1 MHEEQSPR
9 LAPTTLDPH
18 ATPSDKSSLTWV
30 SGLPPQLP
38 TRFGHYELQ
47 KLLGKGG
54 MGAVYLA
61 RDLRLNRHV
70 ALKIP
75 NLTAHDTFELRDRF
89 MREAHVAA
97 QLAHPNLCPV
107 YDFGE
112 VEGVLYLTMAY
123 LEGKPLARFIQGGK
137 QLPPRAVATVVRQLA
152 YAMQGA
158 HEKGVIHRDL
168 KPSNIMIT
176 PKKQPVI
183 MDFGLARRTDAED
196 SQITHSGQI
205 LGTPAYMSPEQ
216 LNSDSNAMGPAS
228 DVYGL
233 GIILY
238 ELLAG
243 RPPFEGGLGTL
254 MARIMTEPPPP
265 LSRWRKNIDPVLDA
279 ICQRA
284 LAKKPGDR
292 FPSMHAFANALDDFL
307 RGRYKL
313 PEPIEEEEPISAPED
328 EDAPLDENDPAS
340 LFRVMAA
347 RQDRAAARP
356 ASRIAPPE
364 PSHRR
369 RRRRRFR
376 LPEWLIPVVAAGSA
390 LIAVAYVLHY
400 FYQYLEQRRPLP
412 DLTAVEEQRRQQ
424 QDQKIAGWLARVSNG
439 QGDTEARRDL
449 EAWLESPAGK
459 RTDLPPEVNLGLG
472 QYLIVQRDPP
482 LWEAGLRRLRLG
494 NPGKLRTAADVDL
507 SAAAGDAL
515 AKVRSGDEWWTLSG
529 EASTKRERSR
539 YRERAVHWYT
549 QSLPELSG
557 DDRTRAEDRIQ
568 KSG

>member
-1 MHEEQSPR
+1 MNEEQPPR

-18 ATPSDKSSLTWV
+18 ATPSGKSSLTWV
-30 SGLPPQLP
+30 SGLPPHLP

-61 RDLRLNRHV
+61 QDLRLNRHV

-97 QLAHPNLCPV
+97 KLSHPNLCPV

-123 LEGKPLARFIQGGK
+123 LEGKPLARFIQSGK
-137 QLPPRAVATVVRQLA
+137 QLPPRAVATVVRQLS
-152 YAMQGA
+152 YAMQAA

-216 LNSDSNAMGPAS
+216 LNSDASAMGPAS
-228 DVYGL
+228 DIYGL

-265 LSRWRKNIDPVLDA
+265 LSRWRKNIDPALDA

-284 LAKKPGDR
+284 LAKKPADR
-292 FPSMHAFANALDDFL
+292 FPSMQAFAAALDSFL

-313 PEPIEEEEPISAPED
+313 PEPVEDEEPISPAD
-328 EDAPLDENDPAS
+328 DDAPLDENDPES

-356 ASRIAPPE
+356 VSRPASEA
-364 PSHRR
+364 SHRR

-376 LPEWLIPVVAAGSA
+376 LPEWLIPVVAAGTA

-412 DLTAVEEQRRQQ
+412 DVTAVEEKWRQQ
-424 QDQKIAGWLARVSNG
+424 EGQKLAGWLARVGNG
-439 QGDTEARRDL
+439 QEDPDARRDL
-449 EAWLESPAGK
+449 DAWLDGPAGK
-459 RTDLPPEVNLGLG
+459 RFDLPSELNLGLG
-472 QYLIVQRDPP
+472 KYLIVYRDPP
-482 LWEAGLRRLRLG
+482 LWDAGLRRLRLG
-494 NPGKLRTAADVDL
+494 NPDPLRTAAEDDL
-507 SAAAGDAL
+507 SAATGDPQ
-515 AKVRSGDEWWTLSG
+515 AKLRSGDTWWDLSWKTT
-529 EASTKRERSR
+529 EPERSR
-539 YRERAVHWYT
+539 YRERAVYWYK
-549 QSLPELSG
+549 QALPELTG
-557 DDRTRAEDRIQ
+557 AERTRAEQRVQ
-568 KSG
+568 KTG

>member
-1 MHEEQSPR
+1 MHEEPQPR
-9 LAPTTLDPH
+9 LAPTMLDPH
-18 ATPSDKSSLTWV
+18 ATPSGKSSLTWV
-30 SGLPPQLP
+30 SGLPPHLP

-89 MREAHVAA
+89 MREAQVAA
-97 QLAHPNLCPV
+97 TLSHPNLCPV

-123 LEGKPLARFIQGGK
+123 LEGKPLARFIQSGK

-152 YAMQGA
+152 FAMQAA

-176 PKKQPVI
+176 PRKQPVI

-216 LNSDSNAMGPAS
+216 LNSDANAMGPAS
-228 DVYGL
+228 DIYGL

-284 LAKKPGDR
+284 LAKKPGER
-292 FPSMHAFANALDDFL
+292 FPSMQAFAGALDDYL

-313 PEPIEEEEPISAPED
+313 PEPIEEDEEPLSAAD
-328 EDAPLDENDPAS
+328 DDAPLDENDPAS

-356 ASRIAPPE
+356 LPRPGSDASQ
-364 PSHRR
+364 RR

-400 FYQYLEQRRPLP
+400 FYQYLENRRPLP
-412 DLTAVEEQRRQQ
+412 DLTAVEEQRQQ
-424 QDQKIAGWLARVSNG
+424 LQSQKLAGWLAQVSNG
-439 QGDTEARRDL
+439 SDDPDARRDL
-449 EAWLESPAGK
+449 EAWLSGPAGK
-459 RTDLPPEVNLGLG
+459 RTDLPPELNLGLG

-482 LWEAGLRRLRLG
+482 LWDAGLRRLRLG
-494 NPGKLRTAADVDL
+494 PDVPLRKAAVADL
-507 SAAAGDAL
+507 DAAAGDAL
-515 AKVRSGDEWWTLSG
+515 AKVRSGDQWWNLSRD
-529 EASTKRERSR
+529 AARRERLR
-539 YRERAVHWYT
+539 YRERAAHWYK
-549 QSLPELSG
+549 QALPELSG
-557 DDRTRAEDRIQ
+557 EDRMRAEERIQ
-568 KSG
+568 RTG

>member
-1 MHEEQSPR
+1 MSEEQQPR

-18 ATPSDKSSLTWV
+18 ATPSGKSSLTWV

-89 MREAHVAA
+89 MREAQVAA
-97 QLAHPNLCPV
+97 TLSHANLCPV

-123 LEGKPLARFIQGGK
+123 LEGKPLARFIQTAK

-152 YAMQGA
+152 FAMQAA

-292 FPSMHAFANALDDFL
+292 FPSMQAFATALDDYL

-313 PEPIEEEEPISAPED
+313 PEPVEEEEPIPAPED
-328 EDAPLDENDPAS
+328 EDAPLDESDPAS

-356 ASRIAPPE
+356 SPRPASE
-364 PSHRR
+364 SSHRR

-376 LPEWLIPVVAAGSA
+376 LPEWVIPVVLAGTA

-424 QDQKIAGWLARVSNG
+424 QGQKLAAWLVRVNNG
-439 QGDTEARRDL
+439 GDDAEARRELD
-449 EAWLESPAGK
+449 AWLSGSAGK
-459 RTDLPPEVNLGLG
+459 RIDLPPEVNMGLG

-482 LWEAGLRRLRLG
+482 LWDAGLRRLRLG
-494 NPGKLRTAADVDL
+494 PEVPLRKAAEADL
-507 SAAAGDAL
+507 DAAAGDVQ
-515 AKVRSGDEWWTLSG
+515 AKLRSADQWWNLSRD
-529 EASTKRERSR
+529 AARRERSR
-539 YRERAVHWYT
+539 YRERAVHWYK
-549 QSLPELSG
+549 QALPELAG
-557 DDRTRAEDRIQ
+557 EDRTRAEERVQRI
-568 KSG
+568 G